1 MLVVIMKKRK
11 KLVLSMKRLIYFL
24 IETFILLLIPLCLNA
39 EKNRTFEEAFQDA
52 LHFVDGRFFRE
63 SKIEFFENDI
73 SDIKRLYGLLND
85 DESSEEYARICYLD
99 AFANYYSLIPDYD
112 YVDELLDKSMKVLTK
127 EVSLEY
133 YGRLVFLKG
142 ALNRRSKFEYAE
154 AYKLLEEARTVF
166 SSLNNDLYLA
176 KTYQQLGLLW
186 ADLQDYDKAMEY
198 YDLSENLFRNTAYNE
213 NCYYLH
219 CNKCVIYSLKG
230 EYERAVNIMRNDI
243 EFGENRKDTAFLF
256 VLYHN
261 IGLNN
266 YNMGKYDVAYSNYKK
281 AQSLVENSKKPNNDY
296 KTLIYSSLAK
306 YYNEQML
313 YNEALASLLRGHEY
327 ASVAGMKYMEN
338 SIDGLL
344 YKVYGKLG
352 RYKESYEVMS
362 RYERMSDS
370 LNFRSKI
377 QEVQRMKYQD
387 ELNVHKQQLRIAEQ
401 ESAIRLV
408 GFLVVLLSLLLAVG
422 VIVFICY
429 ANNKRRKLRDLE
441 QIRLSQ
447 QLSEEEMRNN
457 LQRMEYEKLVKEKE
471 REIVTAKLL
480 VAEKN
485 KLLELLSDTFR
496 PFYQSGELSDK
507 IWNEIGYFIRS
518 NKRKDKEWDDFK
530 IHFEKVDPDFFK
542 KLKTL
547 YPSLT
552 ENELH
557 ICSYIKMGMRA
568 KQIASM
574 LSVNQAS
581 VITCRYRIKKKM
593 SLQDDSLDDFIR
605 NI

>member
-1 MLVVIMKKRK
+1 M
-11 KLVLSMKRLIYFL
+11 
-24 IETFILLLIPLCLNA
+24 
-39 EKNRTFEEAFQDA
+39 
-52 LHFVDGRFFRE
+52 
-63 SKIEFFENDI
+63 
-73 SDIKRLYGLLND
+73 
-85 DESSEEYARICYLD
+85 
-99 AFANYYSLIPDYD
+99 
-112 YVDELLDKSMKVLTK
+112 
-127 EVSLEY
+127 
-133 YGRLVFLKG
+133 
-142 ALNRRSKFEYAE
+142 
-154 AYKLLEEARTVF
+154 
-166 SSLNNDLYLA
+166 
-176 KTYQQLGLLW
+176 
-186 ADLQDYDKAMEY
+186 
-198 YDLSENLFRNTAYNE
+198 
-213 NCYYLH
+213 
-219 CNKCVIYSLKG
+219 
-230 EYERAVNIMRNDI
+230 
-243 EFGENRKDTAFLF
+243 
-256 VLYHN
+256 
-261 IGLNN
+261 
-266 YNMGKYDVAYSNYKK
+266 
-281 AQSLVENSKKPNNDY
+281 
-296 KTLIYSSLAK
+296 
-306 YYNEQML
+306 
-313 YNEALASLLRGHEY
+313 
-327 ASVAGMKYMEN
+327 
-338 SIDGLL
+338 
-344 YKVYGKLG
+344 
-352 RYKESYEVMS
+352 
-362 RYERMSDS
+362 
-370 LNFRSKI
+370 
-377 QEVQRMKYQD
+377 
-387 ELNVHKQQLRIAEQ
+387 
-401 ESAIRLV
+401 
-408 GFLVVLLSLLLAVG
+408 
-422 VIVFICY
+422 FICY

-457 LQRMEYEKLVKEKE
+457 LQRMEYEKLVREKE